1 MSVTRQLKTTESD
14 TFCDQQFDFTRN
26 FVSRARTTSKV
37 DFRIHQLDVLSS
49 LEGSNLGESVSS
61 FITFLGLC
69 RLSPRRGALT
79 PPY

>member
-26 FVSRARTTSKV
+26 FVSRAKTTSKV

-49 LEGSNLGESVSS
+49 LEGSNLGEV
-61 FITFLGLC
+61 FQVLLHFLGLC
-69 RLSPRRGALT
+69 RLLPRRGVLT